1 MHSCENFFP
10 FFHHPLKKIISK
22 AIRQKLFLMLRLLFS
37 NDGVDKKT
45 DLLENALSIFFF
57 ERNSKYEFIQKLV
70 TQ

>member
-1 MHSCENFFP
+1 
-10 FFHHPLKKIISK
+10 
-22 AIRQKLFLMLRLLFS
+22 MLRLLLS
-37 NDGVDKKT
+37 NDGVDKNT

>member
-1 MHSCENFFP
+1 MHSYENFFP

-37 NDGVDKKT
+37 NDVVDNT

-57 ERNSKYEFIQKLV
+57 EPNSKYEFIQKLV